1 MCSWQHYYTTQMMQ
15 SFHRKPMLNMSKEEY
30 RQNQNSTSI
39 NHFYEKLL
47 QLKDMMNTDT
57 VKGRQGE
64 GADKYM
70 ILLAKELQW
79 VLDADS
85 MNS

>member
-1 MCSWQHYYTTQMMQ
+1 
-15 SFHRKPMLNMSKEEY
+15 
-30 RQNQNSTSI
+30 
-39 NHFYEKLL
+39 
-47 QLKDMMNTDT
+47 MMNTDT